1 MTETKPDAIKVPI
14 LLPRDSKLTVSST
27 FTQTENAVTLVG
39 QRRFLESSISND
51 SPGIPPIDLPSPSL
65 PLTYPIDDSPA
76 YTSISENV
84 FQSTVESF
92 LSETR
97 DLLRQR
103 SNVVQKESDANMLRW
118 EKAREKR
125 EFTEEQIREGRRME
139 IEKSKRELHTQLR
152 GKVQMRLSSKTP
164 RMNTAASGTVIEL
177 LVANPPPRT
186 RATEMRELR
195 LLELQR

>member
-27 FTQTENAVTLVG
+27 FTQTENAVTLVA
-39 QRRFLESSISND
+39 QRQFLESTNSND
-51 SPGIPPIDLPSPSL
+51 GPALTPIDLPSPSS

-76 YTSISENV
+76 YAYISRNV

-103 SNVVQKESDANMLRW
+103 SDVVQKENDASISRW
-118 EKAREKR
+118 EKARAKSD
-125 EFTEEQIREGRRME
+125 FTEEQIREGRRME

-152 GKVQMRLSSKTP
+152 GKVQMRLSSKSP
-164 RMNTAASGTVIEL
+164 RMNTAASGTVIKL

-186 RATEMRELR
+186 TATGMRELR